1 LLVLL
6 PPAAPHTY
14 SRNKKY
20 RVEMTSAE
28 RSQFTALLKRTAL
41 LQTHGPEQKSSG
53 RGGARNK
60 RQTVRQS
67 AGAGL
72 SSACAGRDRRS
83 RARSRARATPSNQPT
98 DQQRAQ
104 GGGGRTRVCG
114 ERAAPRRLGPPAAEP
129 PLAAPRRYRDT
140 QACARLRC
148 NADRSQDSRLH
159 RHSHRGVRSPSP
171 GRIDRRLQT
180 LPSRLPRLA
189 L

>member
-1 LLVLL
+1 MLL

-14 SRNKKY
+14 SRNKKF

-41 LQTHGPEQKSSG
+41 LQTHGPHTPEQKSSG

-140 QACARLRC
+140 QACTQGCVAMLTVLKTHASTDTPIVGYAPPPPAVSTVGFKPCLRVC
-148 NADRSQDSRLH
+148 H
-159 RHSHRGVRSPSP
+159 G
-171 GRIDRRLQT
+171 
-180 LPSRLPRLA
+180 
-189 L
+189 